1 MTFNSHTIDIILCT
15 ANRDSAGL
23 LRSLQSIQE
32 STCKDIRVLLVND
45 SANPLPANL
54 PCGTINIRIL
64 DIGANVG
71 LTLALKAAEPFL
83 TAHWVARMDC
93 GDSMSPD
100 RLERQRDFLL
110 SNPNCV
116 LVGARSKFLVH
127 NGSSVQHLGFSASS
141 EDIADLGQYLL
152 WRNPFVHGSIM
163 FRLTD
168 FMAVGGYDPRFAIAQ
183 DFNLYMRMRM
193 LGKLYILPDVLYTH
207 IFNLIGSNT
216 VKKNKASLA
225 SSLRS
230 RITLSTAKE
239 RVTPMF
245 LIGVL
250 RDLLLL
256 MLPAQFLAWMR
267 FGRHLS
273 GDKRDTH

>member
-1 MTFNSHTIDIILCT
+1 MTPNFQAIDVILCT

-23 LRSLQSIQE
+23 LQSLQSIQE

-45 SANPLPANL
+45 SANPLPTNL
-54 PCGTINIRIL
+54 PCGAINIRIL

-71 LTLALKAAEPFL
+71 LTLALKAAEPLL
-83 TAHWVARMDC
+83 TAPWVARMDC
-93 GDSMSPD
+93 GDSMYPD

-110 SNPNCV
+110 RNPNCV

-127 NGSSVQHLGFSASS
+127 NGSRVQQMGFSSS
-141 EDIADLGQYLL
+141 SDDIPDLGQYLL

-163 FRLTD
+163 FRRTD
-168 FMAVGGYDPRFAIAQ
+168 FLAVGGYDPRYAIAQ

-193 LGKLYILPDVLYTH
+193 LGELHILPDVLYTH
-207 IFNLIGSNT
+207 TFNLNGSNT

-230 RITLSTAKE
+230 RVTLSTARE
-239 RVTPMF
+239 RFTPMF

-256 MLPAQFLAWMR
+256 MLPAKFLAWLR
-267 FGRHLS
+267 FGLHLS